1 MMIKRKGDTT
11 MPKNTRKMT
20 DAELKKRGIKR
31 VQTDAYH
38 VGPYKYSNLND
49 ALAEAGRSSAKHKS
63 TSV

>member
-1 MMIKRKGDTT
+1 MNLDKKNMSDTS
-11 MPKNTRKMT
+11 
-20 DAELKKRGIKR
+20 LKKLGVMR
-31 VQTDAYH
+31 VSTDVYH

>member
-1 MMIKRKGDTT
+1 MIKRKGDTT
-11 MPKNTRKMT
+11 MPKNTTEMT

-38 VGPYKYSNLND
+38 VGPYKYLNLND
-49 ALAEAGRSSAKHKS
+49 ALAEAGRRSAQHKS